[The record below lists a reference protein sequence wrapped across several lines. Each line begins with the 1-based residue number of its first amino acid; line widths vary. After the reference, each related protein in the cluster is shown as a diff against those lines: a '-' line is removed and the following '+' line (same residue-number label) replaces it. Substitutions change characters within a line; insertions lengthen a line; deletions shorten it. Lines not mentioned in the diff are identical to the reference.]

1 MVESRILHQFPFAKN
16 FRKMLPVLKVP
27 NPLLRRRA
35 NPVESVDDA
44 VRELADAMRETM
56 RAVGGVGLAAPQVGR
71 SSRVIVAEVGEK
83 RDAPLML
90 ANPKVVAAEG
100 ELMWREGCLSLPGVF
115 APVRRS
121 RKVKVAALNMQGE
134 PVEIDA
140 EEHLAICL
148 QHEIDHLDGVLF
160 IDRLSRLKRSLLMA
174 KYEKLRR
181 KTKAESGGK

>member
-1 MVESRILHQFPFAKN
+1 
-16 FRKMLPVLKVP
+16 MLPVLKFP
-27 NPLLRRRA
+27 NPSLRRRA
-35 NPVESVDDA
+35 EPVKSVDA
-44 VRELADAMRETM
+44 SVRELAAAMRETM

-71 SSRVIVAEVGEK
+71 PARVIVAETPEK
-83 RDAPLML
+83 RGDPLML
-90 ANPKVVAAEG
+90 ANPEVVAAEG
-100 ELMWREGCLSLPGVF
+100 ELFWREGCLSLPGVF

-140 EEHLAICL
+140 EEHLAVCL

-160 IDRLSRLKRSLLMA
+160 VDRLSRLKRSLLMS

-181 KTKAESGGK
+181 KAKAEGVRQ

>member
-1 MVESRILHQFPFAKN
+1 
-16 FRKMLPVLKVP
+16 MLPVLKVP
-27 NPLLRRRA
+27 DSRLRRRA

-83 RDAPLML
+83 RAPLML

-100 ELMWREGCLSLPGVF
+100 ELIWREGCLSLPGVF

-134 PVEIDA
+134 PVEIVA
-140 EEHLAICL
+140 EEHLAVCL

-160 IDRLSRLKRSLLMA
+160 IDRLSRLKRSLLMT

-181 KTKAESGGK
+181 KAKAESESK